1 MENIDRILVD
11 LNDRP
16 LRKRYPSAR
25 KRVRW
30 LNKRLTKLEV
40 LRRGEHERGNG
51 EHGERMERHPAWLK
65 ILAASLANY
74 KHSAYI
80 VSRPKDS
87 AKIHCKIA
95 CH

>member
-1 MENIDRILVD
+1 MIFIGKEIEEEEGGEE
-11 LNDRP
+11 
-16 LRKRYPSAR
+16 
-25 KRVRW
+25 VRW
-30 LNKRLTKLEV
+30 QWKKGLTKLQV
-40 LRRGEHERGNG
+40 LRRGEYERG
-51 EHGERMERHPAWLK
+51 EHGERVERHPVWLK

-80 VSRPKDS
+80 VSQPKDS